1 METKLSI
8 VKRHMRAGDWQ
19 EAIRLAA
26 RFPRLGEHRNAV
38 LDAHGAYTNPR
49 FYVQIGRNLD
59 ALKDAG
65 RQALLA
71 RFGLE

>member
-1 METKLSI
+1 METKLS
-8 VKRHMRAGDWQ
+8 VVRRHMFAGEWQ

-26 RFPRLGEHRNAV
+26 RFPRLDRHRNAI
-38 LDAHGAYTNPR
+38 LDAHSAYTNPR
-49 FYVQIGRNLD
+49 FVAQLGKDID

-65 RQALLA
+65 RLALLD

>member
-8 VKRHMRAGDWQ
+8 VKRHMRAGEWQ

-26 RFPRLGEHRNAV
+26 RFQRLDAHRNAV

-49 FYVQIGRNLD
+49 FYVQIGRDLD
-59 ALKDAG
+59 ALKEAG
-65 RQALLA
+65 QRALLD